1 MNGVPSVDDTSSG
14 HKTDHSLADQ
24 GHHRRVA
31 RPHREAEG
39 PVAAAEEAAARM
51 RSAGRPFGPRGQ
63 RFDWSSPF
71 FLGLAASAG
80 VAVTYGVIR
89 LLGSAST
96 ALALVF
102 AALFFALGLEPAVS
116 SLVNRK
122 TPRWAAVTIVVV
134 VVFAVIAGC
143 IAAVIPPL
151 VEQARQF
158 IEQAPHYLQ
167 ELQNHS
173 SLIGRLN
180 DRFHVQQRITDALHS
195 AGAPSLGSAV
205 KVGKTVAGA
214 VSHVGI
220 VAVMTVYFLAG
231 LPDIRA
237 TFYRFIPKSR
247 RPRAI
252 LIGDEVFAKFG
263 DYLYGNV
270 LTSVIAGAATS
281 VWCVIFH
288 VPYAVL
294 LGVFVAILDLFPYGS
309 SIGGTVVALVA
320 LTVSIPIAIATVA
333 FYVVFRLAEDYLL
346 TPKII
351 GRAVKVSGGVTVV
364 AVLIGAELMGVIGA
378 LAAIPIA
385 AALQLLV
392 EELLFPVIDET

>member
-1 MNGVPSVDDTSSG
+1 MDDTSNG
-14 HKTDHSLADQ
+14 QKTDQFLADQ

-31 RPHREAEG
+31 RPHRESEG
-39 PVAAAEEAAARM
+39 PVAAAEETAARM
-51 RSAGRPFGPRGQ
+51 RSGRAFGPRGQ

-80 VAVTYGVIR
+80 VAVTYGVIH

-116 SLVNRK
+116 ALVNRK
-122 TPRWAAVTIVVV
+122 MPRWAAVTIVLV
-134 VVFAVIAGC
+134 VVFAVIAGS

-158 IEQAPHYLQ
+158 IEQAPHYVQ
-167 ELQNHS
+167 EAQNHS
-173 SLIGRLN
+173 SVIGRLN
-180 DRFHVQQRITDALHS
+180 DRFHVQQRIADALNS
-195 AGAPSLGSAV
+195 AATPALGSAV
-205 KVGKTVAGA
+205 KVGKTVAGVA
-214 VSHVGI
+214 SHVGI

-270 LTSVIAGAATS
+270 LTSVVAGAATS
-281 VWCVIFH
+281 AWCVIFH
-288 VPYAVL
+288 IPYALL

-309 SIGGTVVALVA
+309 SIAGTIVALIA

-392 EELLFPVIDET
+392 QELVFPAIDEA

>member
-1 MNGVPSVDDTSSG
+1 VGGTRGNELNGVPGVDDTSNG
-14 HKTDHSLADQ
+14 HKTDHSVADQ
-24 GHHRRVA
+24 GHHRRLA

-51 RSAGRPFGPRGQ
+51 RSGGRPFGPRGQ

-96 ALALVF
+96 ALALVG

-116 SLVNRK
+116 LLVNRK
-122 TPRWAAVTIVVV
+122 MPRWAAVTIVVV
-134 VVFAVIAGC
+134 VVFAVIAGGV
-143 IAAVIPPL
+143 AAVIPPL

-167 ELQNHS
+167 EAQNHS
-173 SLIGRLN
+173 SLLGRLN

-195 AGAPSLGSAV
+195 SGGVSVGSAV
-205 KVGKTVAGA
+205 KVGKTVAGVA
-214 VSHVGI
+214 SHVGI
-220 VAVMTVYFLAG
+220 VAVLTVYFLAEMPG
-231 LPDIRA
+231 IRA

-270 LTSVIAGAATS
+270 
-281 VWCVIFH
+281 
-288 VPYAVL
+288 
-294 LGVFVAILDLFPYGS
+294 
-309 SIGGTVVALVA
+309 
-320 LTVSIPIAIATVA
+320 
-333 FYVVFRLAEDYLL
+333 
-346 TPKII
+346 
-351 GRAVKVSGGVTVV
+351 
-364 AVLIGAELMGVIGA
+364 
-378 LAAIPIA
+378 
-385 AALQLLV
+385 
-392 EELLFPVIDET
+392 